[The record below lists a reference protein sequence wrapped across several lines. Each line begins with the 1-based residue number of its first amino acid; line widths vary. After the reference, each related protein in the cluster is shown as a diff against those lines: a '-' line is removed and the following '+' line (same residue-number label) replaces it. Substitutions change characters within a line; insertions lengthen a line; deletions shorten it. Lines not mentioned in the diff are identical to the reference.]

1 MELQEAE
8 LRNHIDPYS
17 EGGLNSMPPLASGVL
32 QMAHPSSTL
41 LINGYG

>member
-17 EGGLNSMPPLASGVL
+17 EGGLNSKLHAVWDGEGN
-32 QMAHPSSTL
+32 PSPWL
-41 LINGYG
+41 YPKAK